1 VRHLD
6 NKVLD
11 GLNQLQARELCL
23 ECTTKANDDYRS
35 QNTQLTRKLESKL
48 PLSPKPWFML
58 DIFSLLIPLRL
69 IESDAELN
77 ALKVM
82 VENAIAF
89 FYHCT
94 SSSNAR

>member
-1 VRHLD
+1 
-6 NKVLD
+6 
-11 GLNQLQARELCL
+11 
-23 ECTTKANDDYRS
+23 
-35 QNTQLTRKLESKL
+35 
-48 PLSPKPWFML
+48 ML

-89 FYHCT
+89 FYHCA